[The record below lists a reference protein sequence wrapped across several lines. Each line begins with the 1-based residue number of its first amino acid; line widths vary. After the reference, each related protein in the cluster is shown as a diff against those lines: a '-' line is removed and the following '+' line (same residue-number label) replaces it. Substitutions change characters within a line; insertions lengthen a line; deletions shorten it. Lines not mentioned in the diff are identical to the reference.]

1 MSKGVLRKANR
12 GILEE
17 NTGKVNEFPL
27 LRQDRER
34 GTRGAGGPSNSGGIG
49 GERDRGACADPHRC
63 VASDLDR
70 ENHRDRD
77 ALPGLRHRATLA
89 AAVTAFPGSDRPTM
103 SWLARFA
110 GIQGDLI
117 ALGASVA
124 LLVGYQ
130 LFLSSRLRRNPTYTI
145 QAINAQARTAWVESV
160 MSDGKDVL
168 AVQTLRN
175 STMAAT
181 FLASTAVLL
190 ILGVLTLT
198 AQGHELGDTWHAL
211 NMLGATGST
220 VRLAKLMLLLFD
232 LFVAFFS
239 FSMSIRIY
247 NHVGYMIN
255 VPVSRQQKV
264 ISPAHVA
271 LHLNRGASFYST
283 GMRAFHYMVPLVFWL
298 FDPLLM
304 LLSTAALLFVLFRL
318 DRAPRVLESDYAEA
332 VRKT

>member
-1 MSKGVLRKANR
+1 
-12 GILEE
+12 
-17 NTGKVNEFPL
+17 
-27 LRQDRER
+27 
-34 GTRGAGGPSNSGGIG
+34 
-49 GERDRGACADPHRC
+49 
-63 VASDLDR
+63 
-70 ENHRDRD
+70 
-77 ALPGLRHRATLA
+77 
-89 AAVTAFPGSDRPTM
+89 M

-124 LLVGYQ
+124 LLAGYQ

-160 MSDGKDVL
+160 MRDGKDVL

-247 NHVGYMIN
+247 NHVGYLIN
-255 VPVSRQQKV
+255 VPMSGQHKA

-318 DRAPRVLESDYAEA
+318 DRAPRVLESDYAEG
-332 VRKT
+332 VRKP